1 MGARVE
7 LVIPRYIDDYNY
19 NIGGVDIAD
28 QHRAAYS
35 SQRKALRNWIPT
47 WYWMVDSVVVNA
59 FKIGVFIPGKYWNR
73 RQYRAFRERL
83 WQELLEFSEEAAV
96 KKQQDMLP
104 TQRLERPEKHT
115 YVKMA
120 VRA

>member
-1 MGARVE
+1 MVLE
-7 LVIPRYIDDYNY
+7 
-19 NIGGVDIAD
+19 
-28 QHRAAYS
+28 
-35 SQRKALRNWIPT
+35 
-47 WYWMVDSVVVNA
+47 VDSAVVNA
-59 FKIGVFIPGKYWNR
+59 FKIGVFVPGKYWNR
-73 RQYRAFRERL
+73 RQHRAFRKRL

-104 TQRLERPEKHT
+104 IQQIERPEKHI

>member
-7 LVIPRYIDDYNY
+7 LAIPRYIDDYNY
-19 NIGGVDIAD
+19 NMGGVDIAD

-96 KKQQDMLP
+96 KKQQDMLLI
-104 TQRLERPEKHT
+104 QRLERPEKHI